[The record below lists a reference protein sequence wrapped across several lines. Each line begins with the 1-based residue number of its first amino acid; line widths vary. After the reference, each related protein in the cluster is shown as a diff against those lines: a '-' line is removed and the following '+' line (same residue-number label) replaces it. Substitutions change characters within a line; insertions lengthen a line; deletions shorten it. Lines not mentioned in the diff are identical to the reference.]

1 VTASLHDPFHRI
13 RRINALS
20 AQEMYEACTRE
31 WQQADLAVLSAAV
44 ADFAPEQTAA
54 EKIKKQPGQTAM
66 SLSLS
71 LTPDIARTLG
81 ETKRAD
87 QKLVGFALES
97 EHEKENAL
105 RKLERKHMDAIVLN
119 SLRDEG
125 AGFGTDTNC
134 VTVFRADGSSL
145 SLPLQSKSVIADGI
159 IDSVI

>member
-1 VTASLHDPFHRI
+1 
-13 RRINALS
+13 
-20 AQEMYEACTRE
+20 
-31 WQQADLAVLSAAV
+31 
-44 ADFAPEQTAA
+44 
-54 EKIKKQPGQTAM
+54 
-66 SLSLS
+66 
-71 LTPDIARTLG
+71 
-81 ETKRAD
+81 
-87 QKLVGFALES
+87 